1 MSLEELLPPNQQKY
15 ANIIML
21 RSSLVVSTLLI
32 ALSVPFFGMFIL
44 FFSCWLP
51 VVDKLNSGITSVLK
65 L

>member
-44 FFSCWLP
+44 FFFLL
-51 VVDKLNSGITSVLK
+51 VTSR
-65 L
+65 